1 MSSSDPLIRVDSVRK
16 RFGGVTA
23 VDDLSLDIGHG
34 EFFALLGPS
43 GCGKTTLMRM
53 IAGFETPDE
62 GRILLDGEDIAATP
76 PHRRPVNMMFQSYA
90 LFPHMN
96 VERNIAFG
104 LERERMPRADIAA
117 RVDEMLRLTQLE
129 PLRRRRPDQLSG
141 GQRQRVALARA
152 LAKRPR
158 LLLLDEPLAALDRK
172 LREETQFELME
183 IRRELG
189 MSFMLVTHDQNE
201 AMAMAD
207 RIAVMR
213 EGRIEQMGPA
223 REVYRMPATRWAAG
237 FIGEINLFKAFALRD
252 APAGQACDMRLRD
265 APEAA
270 PISLTCDAPLRAGQ
284 EVAVAVRPENLA
296 LRRGAPDAA
305 CLRGDVVE
313 LAFRG
318 DTTLARVRL
327 PSGFVARANAPGA
340 GGEALTRGEAVCLSF
355 DIAAARVLAS

>member
-1 MSSSDPLIRVDSVRK
+1 VESVAK
-16 RFGGVTA
+16 RFGGVNA
-23 VDDLSLDIGHG
+23 VDRLSLDIGHG

-53 IAGFETPDE
+53 IAGFEAPDA
-62 GRILLDGEDIAATP
+62 GRILLDGEDIGATP

-104 LERERMPRADIAA
+104 LERERMPRADVAT

-183 IRRELG
+183 IRRKLG
-189 MSFMLVTHDQNE
+189 MSFMLVTHDQGE

-213 EGRIEQMGPA
+213 EGRIEQLGPA
-223 REVYRMPATRWAAG
+223 REVYRRPATRWAAA
-237 FIGEINLFKAFALRD
+237 FIGEINLFEAVALRD
-252 APAGQACDMRLRD
+252 AAAGEPCAFRLRD
-265 APEAA
+265 APDA
-270 PISLTCDAPLRAGQ
+270 PALTLTCDEALRAGQ
-284 EVAVAVRPENLA
+284 EVAVAVRPENVIP
-296 LRRGAPDAA
+296 RRGDPTDAA
-305 CLRGDVVE
+305 PRGEVVE

-318 DTTLARVRL
+318 DTTLARIRL
-327 PSGFVARANAPGA
+327 PSGFVARSARVNTPDAGA
-340 GGEALTRGEAVCLSF
+340 DALTRGETVALSF
-355 DIAAARVLAS
+355 DAAAARVLAS